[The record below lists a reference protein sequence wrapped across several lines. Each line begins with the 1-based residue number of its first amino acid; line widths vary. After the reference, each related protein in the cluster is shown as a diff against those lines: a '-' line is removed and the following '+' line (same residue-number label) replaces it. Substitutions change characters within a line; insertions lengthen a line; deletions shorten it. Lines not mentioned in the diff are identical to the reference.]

1 MLLRRSSTSTPPRCP
16 VPSEKITMF
25 RAIRLSVGAHD
36 ASNHDGKIANIRR
49 QRLGL
54 EMLGEL
60 QALRLVVRADAL
72 AIQRF
77 GTRQH
82 GLIDEPADD
91 LPVFEDERHFARAH
105 LEQCAAALPASARI
119 TETRIEDARIEH

>member
-25 RAIRLSVGAHD
+25 RVIRLSAGAHD
-36 ASNHDGKIANIRR
+36 ASNHDGKVANIRR
-49 QRLGL
+49 RRLGL
-54 EMLGEL
+54 EMLRQF

-72 AIQRF
+72 TVQRV
-77 GTRQH
+77 GARQH

-91 LPVFEDERHFARAH
+91 LPVFENEWQFARAH
-105 LEQCAAALPASARI
+105 LEHRAAALPARARI
-119 TETRIEDARIEH
+119 AEARI

>member
-16 VPSEKITMF
+16 VPSEKITML

-36 ASNHDGKIANIRR
+36 ASNHDGKIANIR
-49 QRLGL
+49 QRPLGP

-72 AIQRF
+72 AVERL

-82 GLIDEPADD
+82 GLVDEPPDD
-91 LPVFEDERHFARAH
+91 LPVLKDERHFARAH
-105 LEQCAAALPASARI
+105 LEHCAAA
-119 TETRIEDARIEH
+119 